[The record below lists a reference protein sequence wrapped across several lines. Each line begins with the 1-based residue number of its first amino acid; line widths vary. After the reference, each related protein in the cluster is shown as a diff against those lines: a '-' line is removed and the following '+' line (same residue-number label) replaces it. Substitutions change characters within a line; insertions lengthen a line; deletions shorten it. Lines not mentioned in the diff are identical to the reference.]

1 MALIERIQAR
11 QILDSRGNPTVEV
24 EVLLEDGSRGRAAVP
39 SGASTGAHEALELR
53 DGDQALYG
61 GKSVLKAVANVEQ
74 RIAPLLEGRDA
85 FDQVA
90 LDQAMRETDGTA
102 NKSVLGANAILGV
115 SLAVAHAAAAYLGI
129 PLYRYLGR
137 ADACALPVPMLNILN
152 GGEHTDWQSTDLQE
166 FMVMPTGAA
175 TFGDA
180 LRMGAEVYH
189 ALARVLESRGL
200 ATTVGDEGGF
210 APALGSNAEAIEAIL
225 AAIEAAGY
233 RPGEDAHV
241 AIDAAASELYEDG
254 RYRLRR
260 EGRVVESGEL
270 IDLYAGWIA
279 RYPIISLEDGLAE
292 DDWAGWAALRAR
304 LGDRVQIV
312 GDDHFVTNTERIA
325 RGIAERTANSVLIKL
340 NQIGSL
346 TETLAAMAMAE
357 RAGWTNVVSHRSGET
372 EDTTIAHLVV
382 ATNAGQIKTGAPA
395 RSERVA
401 KYNELLRIEAD
412 LGDAARYPGR
422 AAFYNLPAFAR
433 GGQPAMGG

>member
-1 MALIERIQAR
+1 MAIIERIKAR

-24 EVLLEDGSRGRAAVP
+24 EILLEDGSRGRAAVP
-39 SGASTGAHEALELR
+39 SGASTGTHEALELR
-53 DGDQALYG
+53 DGDKAVFG
-61 GKSVLKAVANVEQ
+61 GKGVRQAVANVEQ
-74 RIAPLLEGRDA
+74 RIAPLLEGRSA
-85 FDQVA
+85 LDQVA
-90 LDQAMRETDGTA
+90 LDEALLSLDGTP
-102 NKSVLGANAILGV
+102 NKSALGANAILGV
-115 SLAVAHAAAAYLGI
+115 SLALAHAAAAYLGV

-137 ADACALPVPMLNILN
+137 ADACTLPVPMLNILN
-152 GGEHTDWQSTDLQE
+152 GGAHTDWQSTDFQE

-175 TFGDA
+175 TFGEA

-200 ATTVGDEGGF
+200 STTVGDEGGF
-210 APALGSNAEAIEAIL
+210 APALDSNVAAIEAIL

-241 AIDAAASELYEDG
+241 AIDAAVSELYADG
-254 RYRLRR
+254 RYNLRR

-270 IDLYAGWIA
+270 IDLYADWIG
-279 RYPIISLEDGLAE
+279 RYPIVSLEDGLAE

-325 RGIAERTANSVLIKL
+325 RGIAERTANAVLIKL

-357 RAGWTNVVSHRSGET
+357 RAGWANVISHRSGET

-401 KYNELLRIEAD
+401 KYNELLRIESD
-412 LGDAARYPGR
+412 LGSAARYPGR
-422 AAFYNLPAFAR
+422 AAFYNLPSFSR
-433 GGQPAMGG
+433 

>member
-1 MALIERIQAR
+1 MAIVERIKAR

-24 EVLLEDGSRGRAAVP
+24 EILLEDGSRGRAAVP
-39 SGASTGAHEALELR
+39 SGASTGTHEALELR
-53 DGDQALYG
+53 DGDKAAFG
-61 GKSVLKAVANVEQ
+61 GKGVRQAVANVEQ
-74 RIAPLLEGRDA
+74 RIAPLLEGRSA
-85 FDQVA
+85 LDQVA
-90 LDQAMRETDGTA
+90 LDEALLSLDGTP
-102 NKSVLGANAILGV
+102 NKSALGANAILGV
-115 SLAVAHAAAAYLGI
+115 SLALAHAAAAYLGV

-137 ADACALPVPMLNILN
+137 VDARTLPVPMLNILN
-152 GGEHTDWQSTDLQE
+152 GGAHTDWQSTDFQE

-175 TFGDA
+175 TFAEA

-210 APALGSNAEAIEAIL
+210 APALGSNVEAIEAIL

-233 RPGEDAHV
+233 RPGEDAHL
-241 AIDAAASELYEDG
+241 AIDAAVSELYTDG
-254 RYRLRR
+254 RYNLRR

-270 IDLYAGWIA
+270 IDLYADWVG
-279 RYPIISLEDGLAE
+279 RYPIVSLEDGLAE

-325 RGIAERTANSVLIKL
+325 RGIAERTANAVLIKL

-357 RAGWTNVVSHRSGET
+357 RAGWANVVSHRSGET

-401 KYNELLRIEAD
+401 KYNELLRIESD
-412 LGDAARYPGR
+412 LGTAARYPGR
-422 AAFYNLPAFAR
+422 ATFYNLPAF
-433 GGQPAMGG
+433 GH